1 MKKEDI
7 KIDDLTPKELSD
19 SLKEEAESELKIFK
33 LFGAE
38 FAAKKMAK
46 SHLLAASYLRKIAD
60 GEYKPVIYASW
71 EYGQGSWPVC
81 SNCKKPSLSD
91 GSDEICSAHCPN
103 CGAIMD
109 ESKNNNELKMKYRKK
124 PIEVEAFCLD
134 FRKPI
139 PEWFFNKVNE
149 GTISYKIRAGT
160 WGERGIS
167 ADIKTLEGVMHASR
181 GDYIIKGVNGEI
193 YPCKPNIFKKTYEL
207 VSDESVNQN
216 E

>member
-7 KIDDLTPKELSD
+7 EIDDLTPKELSD
-19 SLKEEAESELKIFK
+19 SLKEEAESELKILK

-60 GEYKPVIYASW
+60 EEYKPVIPAHW
-71 EYGQGSWPVC
+71 EFVETSPIKKELHC
-81 SNCKKPSLSD
+81 SNC
-91 GSDEICSAHCPN
+91 GFHGFRTNFCPN
-103 CGAIMD
+103 CGASMD
-109 ESKNNNELKMKYRKK
+109 GNKNNDWLNMKYRKK

-134 FRKPI
+134 FRKPM

-149 GTISYKIRAGT
+149 GAISYKVRAGAC
-160 WGERGIS
+160 GERDMS

-181 GDYIIKGVNGEI
+181 GDYIIKDVNGEI
-193 YPCKPNIFKKTYEL
+193 YPCKPNIFKKTYESI
-207 VSDESVNQN
+207 SDESVNQN